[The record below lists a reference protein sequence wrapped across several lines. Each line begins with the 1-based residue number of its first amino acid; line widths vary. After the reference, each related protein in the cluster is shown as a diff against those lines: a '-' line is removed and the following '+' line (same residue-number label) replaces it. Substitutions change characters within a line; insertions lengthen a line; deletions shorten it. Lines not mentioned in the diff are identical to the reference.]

1 MSNNRTADGGSMK
14 YLGLILLG
22 LLVVSCSSKPIV
34 PMGENVKVSRQAA
47 DKDCVDLG
55 PVRGT
60 VQGTKPNVEKAI
72 ENMKQEAANKGAN
85 YVKMETA
92 SDYGTAVRGTAY
104 DCN

>member
-1 MSNNRTADGGSMK
+1 MRLV
-14 YLGLILLG
+14 YLVLS

-34 PMGENVKVSRQAA
+34 PAGENVKVSRAEPS
-47 DKDCVDLG
+47 KDCKNLG
-55 PVRGT
+55 PVRGS
-60 VQGTKPNVEKAI
+60 VMGTKPNVEKAI

-104 DCN
+104 DCD

>member
-1 MSNNRTADGGSMK
+1 MK
-14 YLGLILLG
+14 LTVLFLALF
-22 LLVVSCSSKPIV
+22 VFACSTKPIV
-34 PMGENVKVSRQAA
+34 PKGEDVKVSREAA
-47 DKDCVDLG
+47 DKDCKDLG

-92 SDYGTAVRGTAY
+92 SDYGTSVRGTAY
-104 DCN
+104 DCD